1 MPSPVVAIP
10 QINSSDRVI
19 NQLQQNIITGIN
31 QLQQQVT
38 NSPTN
43 GTFITSALTAGD
55 NIIKHT
61 LQKVPTGFILT
72 DIDAASTIYR
82 VQYTNSTVTLN
93 SSATAN
99 ITMYLF

>member
-1 MPSPVVAIP
+1 MPTPVVAIP

-31 QLQQQVT
+31 QLQQQIT

-43 GTFITSALTAGD
+43 GTFITSAVSTGN
-55 NIIKHT
+55 NIIKHN
-61 LQKVPTGFILT
+61 LQRVPTGFILT
-72 DIDAASTIYR
+72 DIDAPTTIYR

-99 ITMYLF
+99 LTMYLF